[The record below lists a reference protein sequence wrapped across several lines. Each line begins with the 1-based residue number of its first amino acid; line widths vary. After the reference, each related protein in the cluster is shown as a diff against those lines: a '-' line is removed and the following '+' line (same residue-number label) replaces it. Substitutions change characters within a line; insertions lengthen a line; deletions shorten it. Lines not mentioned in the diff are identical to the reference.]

1 MTFYIHYGKDD
12 EAMRPLIYCV
22 ANAFPA
28 REVEEIEYHLR
39 GLFDLGG
46 AGGDPDWHIERYMSD
61 SGSEMYWARSS
72 TGISGLEP
80 PCGDYDEET
89 VKKYFSLA
97 MREYARQ
104 HPECSAKIQELMEQ
118 YNLT

>member
-28 REVEEIEYHLR
+28 RDREDFWYYVPAIFDENR
-39 GLFDLGG
+39 GGE

-72 TGISGLEP
+72 TDISGLAG
-80 PCGDYDEET
+80 C
-89 VKKYFSLA
+89 
-97 MREYARQ
+97 
-104 HPECSAKIQELMEQ
+104 
-118 YNLT
+118 